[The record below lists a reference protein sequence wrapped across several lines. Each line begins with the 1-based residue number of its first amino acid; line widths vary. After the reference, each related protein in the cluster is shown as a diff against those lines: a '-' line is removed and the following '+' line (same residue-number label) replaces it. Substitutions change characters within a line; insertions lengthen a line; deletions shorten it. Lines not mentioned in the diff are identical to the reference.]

1 MRSDLN
7 PKIVAHGPMPHGRAP
22 DLTVDQVV
30 QKAHRADVLRAL
42 AKAPAGL
49 PHGTIQYDIV
59 RGSVASTILNEF
71 VKLGLAEW
79 HDDLYYATPKGKETI
94 TAYDKFRA
102 VASSSSGN
110 GGVGV
115 GRA

>member
-7 PKIVAHGPMPHGRAP
+7 PKTVAHGPMPHGRAL
-22 DLTVDQVV
+22 DLSADQVV

-42 AKAPAGL
+42 AEAPAGL
-49 PHGTIQYDIV
+49 LHGAIQYDIV

-79 HDDLYYATPKGKETI
+79 HDGLYYATPKGKETI
-94 TAYDKFRA
+94 AAYDKFRA
-102 VASSSSGN
+102 VASGSNGN
-110 GGVGV
+110 EGAGA
-115 GRA
+115 R